1 MRQHGREIIGATVK
15 DPDWR
20 ATEVVDTESDESE
33 SELREESRQQ
43 EEGTVFFLIVKK
55 RMNWCRDL
63 QQRARMHLSR
73 TIVIFIT

>member
-1 MRQHGREIIGATVK
+1 M
-15 DPDWR
+15 
-20 ATEVVDTESDESE
+20 VDTESDESE

-43 EEGTVFFLIVKK
+43 EEGTILFLIVKK

-63 QQRARMHLSR
+63 QQRARMHLWR

>member
-43 EEGTVFFLIVKK
+43 EEGTVF
-55 RMNWCRDL
+55 
-63 QQRARMHLSR
+63 
-73 TIVIFIT
+73 